1 MHRFDSGRRLQFS
14 SASFLALFVG
24 FACHDPP
31 TPPPTQGPDDL
42 PRWSLAP
49 HVSWSGLT
57 HTAARPLAVFVD
69 DPGGP
74 LDRIAADA
82 DVTTFLNDRFTPI
95 FLIPERAPLAR
106 GVSFLDGDGCVLL
119 GPIAPA
125 TPEAFIDIA
134 NDLQVRLA
142 AGVVSPVHVDA
153 IVPPQPLSLP
163 PESPLRLA
171 CAPARR

>member
-14 SASFLALFVG
+14 SALALFVG

-31 TPPPTQGPDDL
+31 TPPPTRGPDDL

-57 HTAARPLAVFVD
+57 DPATRPLAVFVD

-106 GVSFLDGDGCVLL
+106 GVSFLDSEGCLLL
-119 GPIAPA
+119 GPIEPPTPA
-125 TPEAFIDIA
+125 AFIEIA

-142 AGVVSPVHVDA
+142 AGSVSPEHVDA
-153 IVPPQPLSLP
+153 IVPPQPLALP
-163 PESPLRLA
+163 PDSPLRLA
-171 CAPARR
+171 CAPAGR

>member
-1 MHRFDSGRRLQFS
+1 MHRFDSGRRLQLS
-14 SASFLALFVG
+14 LALFVG
-24 FACHDPP
+24 IACHDPP

-49 HVSWSGLT
+49 HVSWAGLAGPAT
-57 HTAARPLAVFVD
+57 RPLAVLVD

-74 LDRIAADA
+74 LDQIAADP

-106 GVSFLDGDGCVLL
+106 GVTFLDSEGCVLL
-119 GPIAPA
+119 GPIEPS
-125 TPEAFIDIA
+125 TPEAFIEVA

-142 AGVVSPVHVDA
+142 AGGVSPVHVDA

-163 PESPLRLA
+163 PDSPLRLA
-171 CAPARR
+171 CASARR